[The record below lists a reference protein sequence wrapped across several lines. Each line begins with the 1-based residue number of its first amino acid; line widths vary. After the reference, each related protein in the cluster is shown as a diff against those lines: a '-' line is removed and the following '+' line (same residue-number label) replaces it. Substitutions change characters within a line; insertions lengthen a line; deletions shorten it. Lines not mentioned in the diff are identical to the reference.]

1 MKVVS
6 RQSVI
11 YLIRCGAL
19 VTGADLPFIH
29 AFLITCHMVG
39 LRHCMDEVNQ
49 GSPLDCKKADREH
62 HAIGR
67 PSCVPGGRHAAA
79 ARARGVF
86 GVYVC
91 SLLQGLK
98 APEDNKLKM
107 RTTKSKRD
115 DGPES
120 RPVQTCPDL
129 SRPSGDHISVT
140 VPPMVQDST
149 ARGRRRHTLLARAV

>member
-1 MKVVS
+1 M
-6 RQSVI
+6 
-11 YLIRCGAL
+11 IRCGAL

-120 RPVQTCPDL
+120 RPVQTCPDPVETIYRL
-129 SRPSGDHISVT
+129 RFRPWSRIPLLGGGVDTRCLHEQSRYWMKAVAKPT
-140 VPPMVQDST
+140 V
-149 ARGRRRHTLLARAV
+149 

>member
-1 MKVVS
+1 
-6 RQSVI
+6 
-11 YLIRCGAL
+11 
-19 VTGADLPFIH
+19 
-29 AFLITCHMVG
+29 
-39 LRHCMDEVNQ
+39 MDEVNQ

-107 RTTKSKRD
+107 RTTKSKRRGTMVQSPD
-115 DGPES
+115 LS
-120 RPVQTCPDL
+120 RPVQTQW
-129 SRPSGDHISVT
+129 RPYIGYGSAHGPGFHC
-140 VPPMVQDST
+140 
-149 ARGRRRHTLLARAV
+149 